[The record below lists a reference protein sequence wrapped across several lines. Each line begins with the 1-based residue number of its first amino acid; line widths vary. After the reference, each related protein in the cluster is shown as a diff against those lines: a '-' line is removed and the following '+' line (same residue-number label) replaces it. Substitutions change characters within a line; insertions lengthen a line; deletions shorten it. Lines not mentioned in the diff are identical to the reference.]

1 MPLEYIIYLVRQ
13 GEMFLLEDGVRY
25 HLTPGDFLILDPDK
39 IHVGERA
46 THCEYH
52 YIHFHQKSIKKNK
65 MTNEQTTEI
74 ILRKRT
80 QSMQSDSCTLSG
92 QERVSLSLLALP
104 KYMHL
109 SDTSSYSEILQKI
122 NDGITCQKNRMEGY
136 YNLCACQILEMMI
149 LVSRQFVTSLAQEKT
164 GVVGSYRKIYDLLDY
179 LNNCYR
185 EPISGVLIEEQ
196 LGGNFDYLN
205 RIFRQTTGKT
215 IFQYLTEVRI
225 SHAKELLGTTSLKIS
240 QVSEK
245 SDFPMKVIS
254 VKSLKNDWNDTYE
267 LYEKQI
273 RRTKYGRLFIC
284 TFYRR
289 TKGWRTDLFF
299 HQQGWTSLG
308 GSE

>member
-1 MPLEYIIYLVRQ
+1 MKENIYYQYDSSQLPEISLADTAVIEPPYIHKRRMPLEYIIYLVRQ

-80 QSMQSDSCTLSG
+80 QSMQSDSCILSG

-149 LVSRQFVTSLAQEKT
+149 LISRQFVTSLVQEKN

-245 SDFPMKVIS
+245 VGFSDESYFSKVFKKMTGMTPMNYM
-254 VKSLKNDWNDTYE
+254 KS
-267 LYEKQI
+267 
-273 RRTKYGRLFIC
+273 R
-284 TFYRR
+284 
-289 TKGWRTDLFF
+289 
-299 HQQGWTSLG
+299 
-308 GSE
+308 